1 MVSSIKET
9 TTIASRACCDLL
21 GDRRWCLTGTPVQNK
36 LDDVYALV
44 KFLRVFPFEDK
55 AVWSEFIGGPAKFG
69 QPLGVARLQTIM
81 KALTLRRTKESTDA
95 AGKRILNLP
104 PRSDEVR
111 YLKFD
116 EEERKVYDSYY
127 TESKAEFA
135 DLSKAGE
142 VLKNYVGILQKILR
156 LRQICDHYELVKG
169 KDEGPN
175 PSEGILDYGS
185 IVSSIARE
193 GININS
199 ATSIF
204 NLLRESGT
212 SQCVECG
219 LDCAIGGTNVIDND
233 FDTPRGA
240 MGGRPKKAGGKGS
253 RGPTRASSPTG
264 SRPVITKCQHLY
276 CIECFRL
283 SICPN
288 WPKIR
293 PPGPGETALH
303 RACSVC
309 QADLEPLT
317 DAIEVSPD
325 GIISSDL
332 APKPR
337 APKKEKRQKGS
348 ALAGYNA
355 STKVKALMGDLM
367 EISKQNPYSL
377 NYDPNAGQEIQM
389 TDQAGNVIDEG
400 ITKIVVFSQWTSML
414 DKYVC

>member
-1 MVSSIKET
+1 M
-9 TTIASRACCDLL
+9 

-36 LDDVYALV
+36 LDDVFALI
-44 KFLRVFPFEDK
+44 KFLRVNPFDDK
-55 AVWSEFIGGPAKFG
+55 GVWSEYIGGPAKFG

-81 KALTLRRTKESTDA
+81 KSITLRRTKESTDA
-95 AGKRILNLP
+95 DGKRILNLP
-104 PRSDEVR
+104 PRHDEVR

-116 EEERKVYDSYY
+116 EKEKEVYDSYY
-127 TESKAEFA
+127 TESKAEFT
-135 DLSKAGE
+135 DLTKSGE

-175 PSEGILDYGS
+175 PTEGMLDYDS
-185 IVSSIARE
+185 IVASIAKE

-204 NLLRESGT
+204 NLLREAGT
-212 SQCVECG
+212 AQCVECG
-219 LDCAIGGTNVIDND
+219 QDLATGGGNILDGSELDV
-233 FDTPRGA
+233 PRG
-240 MGGRPKKAGGKGS
+240 GRFKKLGGKGS

-264 SRPVITKCQHLY
+264 SRPVLTKCQHLY

-303 RACSVC
+303 RACTVC
-309 QADLEPLT
+309 QADLEPLK

-325 GIISSDL
+325 GIISSDMV
-332 APKPR
+332 PR
-337 APKKEKRQKGS
+337 ARPPKKEKRQKGS

-355 STKVKALMGDLM
+355 STKVKALLGDLM
-367 EISKQNPYSL
+367 MISKQNPYSS
-377 NYDPNAGQEIQM
+377 NYDPSFTRSTQT
-389 TDQAGNVIDEG
+389 TDEAGNVIDDG

-414 DKYVC
+414 DK

>member
-1 MVSSIKET
+1 M
-9 TTIASRACCDLL
+9 
-21 GDRRWCLTGTPVQNK
+21 GDRRWALTGTPVQNK
-36 LDDVYALV
+36 LDDVYALI
-44 KFLRVFPFEDK
+44 KFIRVNPFDDK
-55 AVWSEFIGGPAKFG
+55 SVWSEYIGGPAKFG

-81 KALTLRRTKESTDA
+81 KSITLRRTKESKDA
-95 AGKRILNLP
+95 AGKRILDLP
-104 PRSDEVR
+104 PRSDELR

-116 EEERKVYDSYY
+116 EKEKEVYQSYY
-127 TESKAEFA
+127 TESKQEFT
-135 DLSKAGE
+135 DLSKSGE
-142 VLKNYVGILQKILR
+142 VMKNYVGILQKILR

-169 KDEGPN
+169 KDEGPMPN
-175 PSEGILDYGS
+175 EAGMMDYDS
-185 IVSSIARE
+185 IVASIEKE

-204 NLLRESGT
+204 NLLREAGT
-212 SQCVECG
+212 AQCAECG
-219 LDCAIGGTNVIDND
+219 QDLAVGQGNNDDEFDMPRKPVMTGGAN
-233 FDTPRGA
+233 R
-240 MGGRPKKAGGKGS
+240 KGGKGS

-264 SRPVITKCQHLY
+264 SRPVLTRCQHLY

-309 QADLEPLT
+309 QVDMEPLR

-325 GIISSDL
+325 GLISSDM

-348 ALAGYNA
+348 ALGGYNA

-367 EISKQNPYSL
+367 EVSKTNPHST
-377 NYDPNAGQEIQM
+377 NYDPKAAAEVQIIGKDGLPE
-389 TDQAGNVIDEG
+389 DDG

-414 DKYVC
+414 DK